1 MKGILPLSKFN
12 PLNDRFAFY
21 ELDFAGYEL
30 ETLFKNIGQL
40 RIQE

>member
-12 PLNDRFAFY
+12 PLNDRFAFMNY
-21 ELDFAGYEL
+21 VLQTEL

-40 RIQE
+40 RI